1 MVVKNDMLS
10 INKSYAHWSKCKY
23 SAAFSTWQDH
33 TTTVQMQY
41 RLLNRAIKMYRN
53 QGLGRAW
60 CTWREL
66 NQIIAYNSPGNQ
78 AQMLKALNNQADEI
92 HDLQK
97 ALLKSQEEIT
107 ILESR
112 LKRFEEEASNI
123 TTPPL
128 TIDAS
133 TSTDLNVDASTS
145 TDLNIDAS
153 TSSVSSRLEIDCSTR
168 TPKRRSI
175 QMNSKKRGLKNND
188 KLFDMSELNS
198 FMLSRQ
204 EKESHERAERL
215 LATAILPYSPQK
227 VGETIA
233 ALLEDGFENMD
244 VEENIIDHM
253 GVMSQQKG
261 SPLAYG

>member
-1 MVVKNDMLS
+1 
-10 INKSYAHWSKCKY
+10 
-23 SAAFSTWQDH
+23 
-33 TTTVQMQY
+33 
-41 RLLNRAIKMYRN
+41 
-53 QGLGRAW
+53 
-60 CTWREL
+60 
-66 NQIIAYNSPGNQ
+66 
-78 AQMLKALNNQADEI
+78 
-92 HDLQK
+92 
-97 ALLKSQEEIT
+97 
-107 ILESR
+107 
-112 LKRFEEEASNI
+112 
-123 TTPPL
+123 
-128 TIDAS
+128 
-133 TSTDLNVDASTS
+133 
-145 TDLNIDAS
+145 
-153 TSSVSSRLEIDCSTR
+153 
-168 TPKRRSI
+168 
-175 QMNSKKRGLKNND
+175 MNSKKRGLKNND